1 MTPRRLRGGGV
12 DAGAALLLL
21 LLLLLRRP
29 LELHGITCP
38 TPTSVEHADIQVK
51 SYNLSSRERYTC
63 HSGFKRKAGTS
74 SLTECVFNTTTNA
87 AHWTTPSLRCIQP
100 DAFSPKSD
108 STVTTGTALVPGSRL
123 TPSKPPAGTT
133 GVVSKGASK
142 APSQT
147 TAKTLEQTPST
158 SNRTPGAHPYNSR
171 VVAVA
176 VPTSTVSVI
185 LLSGICVALFWAR
198 YRNVRSPSQTP
209 SVEMENMEDAPMT
222 GGTDGREED
231 IENYP
236 YNL

>member
-87 AHWTTPSLRCIQP
+87 AHWTTPSLRCIRDPSLAHQMPVSPSTVAPAGRTPEPESPTPSGKEP

-171 VVAVA
+171 VVAGHL
-176 VPTSTVSVI
+176 PKHP
-185 LLSGICVALFWAR
+185 ALKWKTWKMH
-198 YRNVRSPSQTP
+198 Q
-209 SVEMENMEDAPMT
+209 
-222 GGTDGREED
+222 
-231 IENYP
+231 
-236 YNL
+236 

>member
-87 AHWTTPSLRCIQP
+87 AHWTTPSLRCIRDPSLAHQMP
-100 DAFSPKSD
+100 VSP
-108 STVTTGTALVPGSRL
+108 STVAPAGRTPEPESP
-123 TPSKPPAGTT
+123 TPSGK
-133 GVVSKGASK
+133 
-142 APSQT
+142 
-147 TAKTLEQTPST
+147 
-158 SNRTPGAHPYNSR
+158 GAHPYNSR